1 LGFSGFLFLVGDVL
15 KVSVF
20 ADDDVEEDVEDAEEV
35 ETTSSSV
42 TILKSKLASS
52 VFPFSAFFVILKHL
66 LCQLFYGQRTLPE
79 VQHIR
84 SVCTHW

>member
-1 LGFSGFLFLVGDVL
+1 MQRSNKSLCFFLGFSGFLFLVGDVL

-20 ADDDVEEDVEDAEEV
+20 ADDDVEEDLEEAEEV

-52 VFPFSAFFVILKHL
+52 VFPCFLHFFSF
-66 LCQLFYGQRTLPE
+66 
-79 VQHIR
+79 
-84 SVCTHW
+84 

>member
-1 LGFSGFLFLVGDVL
+1 MCFFLGFSGFLFLVGDVL

-20 ADDDVEEDVEDAEEV
+20 ADDDVEEDLEEAEEV

-52 VFPFSAFFVILKHL
+52 VFPFFLHFFS
-66 LCQLFYGQRTLPE
+66 F
-79 VQHIR
+79 
-84 SVCTHW
+84 